1 MNSPNSRE
9 FVEALFRVDSR
20 MLSGHECYLCPMML
34 PTIVH
39 TADGSH
45 TLLVPELN
53 EHYHSTNGAIAESMH
68 VFINAGL
75 EAALPGKS
83 HLRILEVGFG
93 TGLNALL
100 TLLHAPEIPINYTA
114 IEPFPP
120 DPLLIAQ
127 LNYPQ
132 LLAKAEAGTLYKS
145 LMSAPENFVTKITEH
160 FILIKKREQIQ
171 QINLESSTF
180 DLVYFDAFA
189 PDVQPELWETI
200 VFKKI
205 FDALAP
211 GGILVTYSS
220 KGLVKRN
227 LHEAGFEV
235 ERLPGSAGKRH
246 ITRAV
251 KR

>member
-1 MNSPNSRE
+1 MSP
-9 FVEALFRVDSR
+9 
-20 MLSGHECYLCPMML
+20 
-34 PTIVH
+34 PTIIC

-45 TLLVPELN
+45 TLYVPELK
-53 EHYHSTNGAIAESMH
+53 EHYHSIHGAIAESMH
-68 VFINAGL
+68 VFIHAGL
-75 EAALPGKS
+75 DAALLNKPRL
-83 HLRILEVGFG
+83 HILEVGFG

-100 TLLHAPEIPINYTA
+100 TLLYAPDFLITYTA

-132 LLAKAEAGTLYKS
+132 LLAKAECEALYKA
-145 LMSAPENFVTKITEH
+145 LMAAPQKVPTPITPNFT
-160 FILIKKREQIQ
+160 LRKKREQIQ
-171 QINLESSTF
+171 QIMLDSNTF

-189 PDVQPELWETI
+189 PDIQPELWETA

-205 FDALAP
+205 HDALSP
-211 GGILVTYSS
+211 EGILVTYSS

-227 LHEAGFEV
+227 LRAAGFVV
-235 ERLPGSAGKRH
+235 ERLPGPAGKRH

>member
-1 MNSPNSRE
+1 
-9 FVEALFRVDSR
+9 
-20 MLSGHECYLCPMML
+20 MMQ
-34 PTIVH
+34 PTIIH

-45 TLLVPELN
+45 TLLVQEHN

-68 VFINAGL
+68 VFISAGL
-75 EAALPGKS
+75 EAALPEKS
-83 HLRILEVGFG
+83 QICILEVGFG

-100 TLLHAPEIPINYTA
+100 TLLHLTDIPITYTA

-120 DPLLIAQ
+120 DPLLIVQ

-132 LLAKAEAGTLYKS
+132 LLANPEAGALYKS
-145 LMSAPENFVTKITEH
+145 LMSAPENLVTKITEH
-160 FILIKKREQIQ
+160 FNLIKKREQIQ
-171 QINLESSTF
+171 QINLESGTF

-189 PDVQPELWETI
+189 PDIQPELWEVAI
-200 VFKKI
+200 FKKI
-205 FDALAP
+205 FNALAP

-227 LHEAGFEV
+227 LHEAGFLV
-235 ERLPGSAGKRH
+235 ERLPGPAGKRH

-251 KR
+251 KSNSKNQ

>member
-1 MNSPNSRE
+1 MNQ
-9 FVEALFRVDSR
+9 
-20 MLSGHECYLCPMML
+20 
-34 PTIVH
+34 PTIIL

-53 EHYHSTNGAIAESMH
+53 EHYHSTNGALAESMH

-75 EAALPGKS
+75 EAALSCKS
-83 HLRILEVGFG
+83 QLRILEVGFG

-100 TLLHAPEIPINYTA
+100 TLLHATNIPIHYTA

-120 DPLLIAQ
+120 DPLLIEQ
-127 LNYPQ
+127 LNYSQ
-132 LLAKAEAGTLYKS
+132 LLAKAETEDFYKL
-145 LMSAPENFVTKITEH
+145 LMTAAEDNATKITEH
-160 FILIKKREQIQ
+160 FTLIKKREQVQ
-171 QINLESSTF
+171 QISLEAGTF

-189 PDVQPELWETI
+189 PNVQPELWEVI
-200 VFKKI
+200 IFKKI
-205 FDALAP
+205 YDALAP

-227 LHEAGFEV
+227 LHEAGFAV
-235 ERLPGSAGKRH
+235 ERLPGPAGKRH

-251 KR
+251 KSNSKNQ